1 MGIGKMTTQTFNT
14 LVVATAATGVGLGQ
28 CSYSDVMRVGEF
40 VLGHPVWTHELA
52 DKGTTSRIEAA
63 IRAQLPNLPS
73 RELAHEDWQKA
84 ATAATEAYG
93 ETVTLTEGTGER
105 TENPVDS
112 LARLTGRPED
122 IIVVTAKATA

>member
-1 MGIGKMTTQTFNT
+1 MTKTQTFPT
-14 LVVATAATGVGLGQ
+14 LAVATAATGIGLGK
-28 CSYSDVMRVGEF
+28 CSYSDMMEIIGF

-52 DKGTTSRIEAA
+52 DRAMNARAEAA

-73 RELAHEDWQKA
+73 NELASDDWQKA

-93 ETVTLTEGTGER
+93 ETVTLTEGSGER
-105 TENPVDS
+105 HESPVDS

-122 IIVVTAKATA
+122 IIVVTP